1 MKTYHI
7 KAAHIK
13 KYINYLKAQE
23 RTEATIEKYNRD
35 ITALRAFL
43 QGGFFSLSPHMPRPP
58 STGCWLR

>member
-13 KYINYLKAQE
+13 KYINYLKVQE

-43 QGGFFSLSPHMPRPP
+43 QGGFFTKTQILK
-58 STGCWLR
+58 WKEQLIAA